1 MTMEIIQET
10 PPTTNVADLLDAR
23 ITKAREE
30 LNRIICDPTSNEKAI
45 ASASASL
52 QRLMRSKAVAAK
64 AAPVDD
70 TGEECEDDDQRAADR
85 QLVKDFI
92 RNKIL
97 SQRDYYYVHDMEK
110 FLLHSPATNEWIT
123 VSPNSLKNDFGML
136 DTRSS
141 NYELFIDVLKEDN
154 RWFMGR
160 TSSVRNIPGKLN
172 MLRPKMVQPE
182 PGEYHPVFDLLTAS
196 LCGDKDQNIDHLEKV
211 IVAKWCNPANYL
223 LPVVCFNDDGAT
235 GKSLFVGKV
244 MTTLFG
250 ASAVAPNTRIGDF
263 VGQFNGHLA
272 GKLVILINENA
283 DDRYDEDAMK
293 RLTGS
298 ETVSFTNKGQMPYDA
313 DCIWLLFVSGNG
325 ISGSIALT
333 GGDVDRRFSVITG
346 DQPLYTYTVEY
357 LRLTDQP
364 DATTDD
370 AQAWMKSTGQHIL
383 SDPIQVSRWLNH
395 LIQKHGRLTDVPA
408 LHGDDYQAAVGIQK
422 AVHTAVFEAFFNRPN
437 FTYTKRSHLYDFYT
451 HELRNQRRSATLGK
465 GKFYKAAE
473 VWLKKSGL
481 PIIAAKANWEGSTA
495 DVFVASDLTGG
506 KARPTLTPN
515 DATWFTTSDNR
526 INWKLSI

>member
-1 MTMEIIQET
+1 METQTQTAPE
-10 PPTTNVADLLDAR
+10 TNVADLLDAR
-23 ITKAREE
+23 IVKAREE
-30 LNRIICDPTSNEKAI
+30 LNRVASNPNSSDKEIAT
-45 ASASASL
+45 ASAAL
-52 QRLMRSKAVAAK
+52 QRLMRSKAVAEK
-64 AAPVDD
+64 AAPITV
-70 TGEECEDDDQRAADR
+70 EEEDEVDDQRAADR
-85 QLVKDFI
+85 QLIKDHI
-92 RNKIL
+92 RAKVL

-136 DTRSS
+136 DTRSQEY
-141 NYELFIDVLKEDN
+141 NLFIEVLKEDN

-172 MLRPKMVQPE
+172 MLRPKMLQPE
-182 PGEYHPVFDLLTAS
+182 PGEYHPIFDLLVAS
-196 LCGDKDQNIDHLEKV
+196 LCGNKAENIDHLEKV

-223 LPVVCFNDDGAT
+223 LPVVCLNDDGAT

-250 ASAVAPNTRIGDF
+250 ASAVAPNTRISDF
-263 VGQFNGHLA
+263 TGQFNGHLA

-357 LRLTDQP
+357 LRIVEDP
-364 DATTDD
+364 NATTDD
-370 AQAWMKSTGQHIL
+370 AQAWMKSKGQHIL
-383 SDPIQVSRWLNH
+383 SDPTQVARWLH
-395 LIQKHGRLTDVPA
+395 ALIDTHGRLTDVPA
-408 LHGDDYQAAVGIQK
+408 LHGADYQAAVGVQK
-422 AVHTAVFEAFFNRPN
+422 PIHTAVFEAFFADPN
-437 FTYTKRSHLYDFYT
+437 FEYVKRSLLYDFYT

-465 GKFYKAAE
+465 GKFYKAAD

-481 PIIAAKANWEGSTA
+481 PITLTKANWGKTTA
-495 DVFVASDLTGG
+495 DAYVSQKITGG
-506 KARPTLTPN
+506 KARPSLVPN
-515 DATWFTTSDNR
+515 DETWVTSTDNKP
-526 INWKLSI
+526 NWTISI